1 MNLKINKR
9 YKVWLSNSFLIF
21 SVVFNIIL
29 SYKTFVSTTSNIN
42 AFYLQIGISII
53 FYFLLIITFI
63 QYFFFRE
70 ATYYYYLLYLLL
82 YLCYFTLVASYYI
95 DISDDFI
102 PNFKKVRSVLSLL
115 VLISS
120 YAVYTFFAIAFL
132 SAKTK
137 DFILYKR
144 LKLLAFIYLSML
156 GVILVSYIIG
166 STFGETLRT
175 VLLTSCIPLGI
186 VGIGIIYARAKNVFG
201 YILCAGSTFIFIGSV
216 LGFLFSYKI
225 LSYPIN
231 KFPFNNWLFYTM
243 AGSVLEVV
251 MFFSSFAFRNKVL
264 ATEEQVSKEK
274 LQSIRDEISRDLH
287 DDVGATLSNINIL
300 NEMAKRNADNPL
312 KATEYLDRASED
324 IQQVSESLSDIVWN
338 INSRYDDVENLFI
351 RMKRYAADMLEG
363 KNIDYEIEFP
373 EHAANLK
380 IGIDKRKDFYFIF
393 KEGINNIIKYSD
405 ATKATVTIKL
415 KHQLL
420 ELAIIDNGKG
430 FSKEKINGG
439 NGLQNM
445 QHRALVWDATFK
457 IETEIG
463 KGTSIHLKMKLN

>member
-1 MNLKINKR
+1 MNLKINNR
-9 YKVWLSNSFLIF
+9 YKVWLSNLFLIF
-21 SVVFNIIL
+21 SLVFNIIL

-42 AFYLQIGISII
+42 AFYLQLGISII
-53 FYFLLIITFI
+53 FYFLLLITFI

-70 ATYYYYLLYLLL
+70 DTYYYYLLYLML
-82 YLCYFTLVASYYI
+82 YLCYFTLVASYYT
-95 DISDDFI
+95 DIRDDFI

-120 YAVYTFFAIAFL
+120 YAVYTFFAISFL
-132 SAKTK
+132 SVKTR
-137 DFILYKR
+137 DVTLYRR
-144 LKLLAFIYLSML
+144 LKLLAYIYLSML
-156 GVILVSYIIG
+156 GVVLISYIIG
-166 STFGETLRT
+166 SNFGETIRT
-175 VLLTSCIPLGI
+175 VLLSSCIPLGI
-186 VGIGIIYARAKNVFG
+186 LGIGIIYTRAKNVFG

-287 DDVGATLSNINIL
+287 DDVGASLSNINIL

-312 KATEYLDRASED
+312 KATEYLNRASED

-415 KHQLL
+415 NHQSL

-430 FSKEKINGG
+430 FTKEKINGG